1 MRPSGRMGMVGERK
15 GTVLALRDRDVGD
28 GRLDGRIQDSSA
40 PMVMVI
46 SAIKTRGE
54 NPSQVRG
61 GGVTSVNIGGFQRGE
76 RMIRL
81 LLDGVLCVEFVG

>member
-61 GGVTSVNIGGFQRGE
+61 GVTSVNIGGFQRGE